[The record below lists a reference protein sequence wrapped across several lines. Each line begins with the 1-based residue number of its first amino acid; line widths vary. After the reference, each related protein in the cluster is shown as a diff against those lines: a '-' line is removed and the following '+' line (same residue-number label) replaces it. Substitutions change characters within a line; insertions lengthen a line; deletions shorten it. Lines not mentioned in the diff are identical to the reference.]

1 MRVPRERQ
9 CRGRGSLRCLCRGNF
24 GRGVVNDDPRVF
36 KEIGV
41 DGFRALLDCQPMRH
55 TIAIQRVTTVWP
67 ERLVFGGVKATWV
80 ARARIIASITGI
92 GTYMSAKNPAKSPA
106 TMQDVFDGTEAA
118 LGFAGA
124 VMARVIPIFVR
135 YPLVSA
141 ENFEALQKELEAL
154 AAEYE
159 RTSPYSV
166 IVMDTLLHT
175 LEVDRKRIF
184 VEPGKAT

>member
-1 MRVPRERQ
+1 MKKV
-9 CRGRGSLRCLCRGNF
+9 
-24 GRGVVNDDPRVF
+24 
-36 KEIGV
+36 GV
-41 DGFRALLDCQPMRH
+41 DDLRPPLDCETVRYA
-55 TIAIQRVTTVWP
+55 IAVQRVMTMWP
-67 ERLVFGGVKATWV
+67 ERLFFESVEAIGV
-80 ARARIIASITGI
+80 ARARIIASTTRS
-92 GTYMSAKNPAKSPA
+92 GTDMSAKNPAKSPA
-106 TMQDVFDGTEAA
+106 TMQDIFDGTEAA

-135 YPLVSA
+135 YPLTSA

-175 LEVDRKRIF
+175 LEIDRERIF
-184 VEPGKAT
+184 VEPGKAA